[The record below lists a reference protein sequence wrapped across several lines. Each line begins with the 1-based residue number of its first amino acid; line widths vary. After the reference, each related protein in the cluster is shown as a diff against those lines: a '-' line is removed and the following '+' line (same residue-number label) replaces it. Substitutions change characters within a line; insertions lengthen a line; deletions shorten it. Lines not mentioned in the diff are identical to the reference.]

1 MHKRRITS
9 ITWTWKTMPSRW
21 KSEGAERSGTKAALP
36 TANRQGKGFQVLVH
50 GVLEGAECVEVGA
63 MFART
68 QLFFGSD
75 WSFLESSGGYGEEA
89 DEEEENDLV
98 VPTYSNN
105 AEVVT
110 QLSDCCKGPI
120 PYFSFTAPF
129 EFALTSTNPFGWPQL
144 VITFHAVQGAGGNV
158 DRDGNEND
166 KELLGSGESIIGYGR
181 CYVPMKSG
189 YFTKDV
195 PMMQLENATSQQ
207 AIAGLLTG
215 VKPVL
220 RDLSYLC
227 TGDDQVML
235 RARPLEGYARLNF
248 SVMVNGM
255 ESSGFE
261 M

>member
-1 MHKRRITS
+1 MH
-9 ITWTWKTMPSRW
+9 SR
-21 KSEGAERSGTKAALP
+21 SRGEAAERGGTKPAPSP
-36 TANRQGKGFQVLVH
+36 TARQGKGFQVLVH
-50 GVLEGAECVEVGA
+50 GVLEGAECVEVGS

-68 QLFFGSD
+68 QLFYGPD
-75 WSFLESSGGYGEEA
+75 WSFLESGAGYGGDGQEEEEGEEA
-89 DEEEENDLV
+89 DLV

-144 VITFHAVQGAGGNV
+144 VITFHTVEGSGVNA
-158 DRDGNEND
+158 DKDGNEKD
-166 KELLGSGESIIGYGR
+166 KQLLGSGESIVGYGR
-181 CYVPMKSG
+181 CYIPMKSG

-195 PMMQLENATSQQ
+195 PMMQLEHATSQQ
-207 AIAGLLTG
+207 AIIGLVTRQ
-215 VKPVL
+215 KPVL
-220 RDLSYLC
+220 RDLSFLC

-248 SVMVNGM
+248 SVMINGM
-255 ESSGFE
+255 ESCGFD

>member
-1 MHKRRITS
+1 
-9 ITWTWKTMPSRW
+9 MPLRSR
-21 KSEGAERSGTKAALP
+21 SEAAERGGTKSASQ
-36 TANRQGKGFQVLVH
+36 TASRQGKGFQVLVH

-68 QLFFGSD
+68 QLFFGPD
-75 WSFLESSGGYGEEA
+75 WSFLESNGEYGEEVDR
-89 DEEEENDLV
+89 DEEADLV

-144 VITFHAVQGAGGNV
+144 VITFHTVEGAGGNV
-158 DRDGNEND
+158 DKDGSEND
-166 KELLGSGESIIGYGR
+166 KQLLGSGESIIGYGR
-181 CYVPMKSG
+181 CYIPMKSG
-189 YFTKDV
+189 YFTKEV
-195 PMMQLENATSQQ
+195 PMMQLENATTQQ
-207 AIAGLLTG
+207 AIIGLFTRE
-215 VKPVL
+215 KPVL

-248 SVMVNGM
+248 SVMINGM

-261 M
+261 V